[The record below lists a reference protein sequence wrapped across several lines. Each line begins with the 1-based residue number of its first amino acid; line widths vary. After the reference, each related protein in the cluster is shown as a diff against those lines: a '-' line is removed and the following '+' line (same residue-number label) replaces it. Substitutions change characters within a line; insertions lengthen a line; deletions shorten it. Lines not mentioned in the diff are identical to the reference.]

1 VRVFLS
7 RNQVGHGWQ
16 VTEQTTL
23 TDQGG
28 AALQSA
34 TGDDDETLF
43 GLDDVE
49 LLLGGAGLLLLLL
62 VVFGVFACWHEHKSL
77 KRSDGGSQ
85 GPVGPAAAGY
95 GGIPLPAPP
104 PTYTATKSISAGGK
118 TGTDGGRRG
127 TMRQMKTASAAG
139 TAPASPA
146 EFARQNR
153 QQVAA
158 APFDDRSGPLSSTP
172 PPVVRTSTGQ
182 EACSTRCATCWHV
195 TDLCMCRD
203 GCWAGGV
210 AYAFQ

>member
-1 VRVFLS
+1 
-7 RNQVGHGWQ
+7 